1 MGLICAFCRC
11 CAFCI
16 NSGELASLRRRSL
29 AAQNWWMLK
38 IHPNYFHAKNQFTF
52 VPINACNDLY
62 ARAIWIKILASQKI
76 QILQTSSGHL
86 KHLPTSPCPRN
97 LFLSLPYYQ
106 RLPGGKTS
114 LCQIVHVTYIYGLIL
129 ILSRNDT
136 KVACLCFVC
145 FTDMLNVEMR
155 ETHNYICAIARQFA
169 CICLICVGICHLLGS

>member
-1 MGLICAFCRC
+1 M
-11 CAFCI
+11 
-16 NSGELASLRRRSL
+16 
-29 AAQNWWMLK
+29 
-38 IHPNYFHAKNQFTF
+38 HAMIYMQEPFESKSWQG
-52 VPINACNDLY
+52 
-62 ARAIWIKILASQKI
+62 KKI

-169 CICLICVGICHLLGS
+169 CICLIWVGICHLLGS